1 MIELDS
7 DIRDALAETFNI
19 ALGDAAAQFAE
30 IVNEEIELSVPHVEL
45 VEHHLL
51 VARIEASNEEGVR
64 GELCRISQGFQS
76 SQGDIT
82 TQAILLFPERG
93 SLEIVRRMLGNTV
106 SAESLNEL
114 DQDALGEI
122 GNIIINNCMNS
133 LAHIL
138 DREMTGTLPEVRKC
152 IAQDLF
158 GAQALANPHNGPHLA
173 KAQDAVL
180 LARIGMRMASRSIS
194 GHAVF
199 MINLPSLQR
208 SIEQI
213 RRFFGMALE
222 AA

>member
-1 MIELDS
+1 MIGLD
-7 DIRDALAETFNI
+7 DNIRDALAETFNI

-51 VARIEASNEEGVR
+51 VSRIEASNEDGAR
-64 GELCRISQGFQS
+64 GDLCRISQNFQS
-76 SQGDIT
+76 NQGDIT

-93 SLEIVRRMLGNTV
+93 SLEIVRRMLGDTV

-114 DQDALGEI
+114 EQDALGEI
-122 GNIIINNCMNS
+122 GNIIINGCMNS
-133 LAHIL
+133 LAHIF
-138 DREMTGTLPEVRKC
+138 DREMTGTLPEVHTGV
-152 IAQDLF
+152 AHDLF
-158 GAQALANPHNGPHLA
+158 GAQALNSLQRDARVGRSQN
-173 KAQDAVL
+173 AVL

-194 GHAVF
+194 GHVVF
-199 MINLPSLQR
+199 MMDLPSLQK

-213 RRFFGMALE
+213 QRFFGMAVD

>member
-1 MIELDS
+1 MIELD
-7 DIRDALAETFNI
+7 DNIRDALAETFNI

-51 VARIEASNEEGVR
+51 VARIESSHENGVR
-64 GELCRISQGFQS
+64 GELCRISQDFQS
-76 SQGDIT
+76 KQGDIT
-82 TQAILLFPERG
+82 TQAILLFPKRG
-93 SLEIVRRMLGNTV
+93 SLEIVRRMLGDTV

-114 DQDALGEI
+114 EQDALGEI

-133 LAHIL
+133 LAHIF
-138 DREMTGTLPEVRKC
+138 DREMTGTLPEVRKG
-152 IAQDLF
+152 IAQDIF
-158 GAQALANPHNGPHLA
+158 GVQALANPHNGPHLA
-173 KAQDAVL
+173 KAKDAVL

-194 GHAVF
+194 GHVVF
-199 MINLPSLQR
+199 MMNLPSLQR